1 MLRSCWALNGRRS
14 IGAQCWAVKL
24 ATGSLRDNV
33 APVQPHVER
42 ERNSQHKAG
51 ALGYSSKPYSSLG
64 YLGSKGYSSTATG
77 VRSKSAFDKDVITPK
92 VKKPKLRQ
100 EKS

>member
-1 MLRSCWALNGRRS
+1 MKTGYGLNT
-14 IGAQCWAVKL
+14 AD
-24 ATGSLRDNV
+24 SL
-33 APVQPHVER
+33 
-42 ERNSQHKAG
+42 G
-51 ALGYSSKPYSSLG
+51 YLGYSSKPYSSLG

-100 EKS
+100 GKS